1 MAGQGRRAGSA
12 QSGEREYVSL
22 RGAERAVIGWDIGGA
37 HVKAA
42 LLRRGVVHDAAQW
55 PCPLWKG
62 LGELELA
69 LDAARSRWPELNQY
83 RHAVTMTGEMV
94 DAFENREDGVQRIAQ
109 LLGRALPAPRFF
121 AGDAPWCG
129 ASDAGAA
136 WAHIASANWLA
147 TARHAAC
154 ALEGEQGVLVDIG
167 STTTDLI
174 AFRHGRVLTAS
185 RGDALRLE
193 RSELV
198 YQGVVRTP
206 LCALARRI
214 AWRRDAGA
222 GWPPALTPALSQRE
236 REQDRQTLSLAADC
250 GGTGE
255 GTLHEFELNVMNEFF
270 ATTADVY
277 RLTGELDP
285 AHDQHPSADNGPKD
299 LAGSCARLAR
309 MIGLDARDAPLAKWQ
324 WFARAWRTAQLNEL
338 RDQLQRVLAAQS
350 LQGPALLASA
360 GCGAFL
366 VPELLPTGW
375 RHLDYAA
382 QIARIATHAPPGTV
396 AWARVCAPS
405 VAVAA
410 LFEKDHD

>member
-1 MAGQGRRAGSA
+1 MT
-12 QSGEREYVSL
+12 ERT
-22 RGAERAVIGWDIGGA
+22 VIGWDIGGA

-42 LLRRGVVHDAAQW
+42 LLRRGVVYDAAQW

-62 LGELELA
+62 LGELEFA
-69 LDAARSRWPELNQY
+69 LDAARARWPELNHY

-94 DAFENREDGVQRIAQ
+94 DAFANREDGVQRIAL
-109 LLGRALPAPRFF
+109 LLGRALREPRFF
-121 AGDAPWCG
+121 AGDLPWCS
-129 ASDAGAA
+129 ASQAGAQ

-147 TARHAAC
+147 TARHAAGL
-154 ALEGEQGVLVDIG
+154 LEGEQGVLVDIG

-185 RGDALRLE
+185 RSDALRLE

-214 AWRRDAGA
+214 AWRHADGEAAGDGA
-222 GWPPALTPALSQRE
+222 RE
-236 REQDRQTLSLAADC
+236 V
-250 GGTGE
+250 
-255 GTLHEFELNVMNEFF
+255 ELNVMNEFF

-277 RLTGELDP
+277 RLTGELDA

-299 LAGSCARLAR
+299 EAGSCARLAR
-309 MIGLDARDAPLAKWQ
+309 MIGLDARDAPLAQWQ
-324 WFARAWRTAQLNEL
+324 WFARVWRAAQLDEL
-338 RDQLQRVLAAQS
+338 RAQLRRLLALHA
-350 LQGPALLASA
+350 LQGPALLVGA

-366 VPELLPTGW
+366 VPELLPSGW
-375 RHLDYAA
+375 RHLDCAS
-382 QIARIATHAPPGTV
+382 QLARVAPQAPAGT
-396 AWARVCAPS
+396 ADWARVCAPS